1 MPPIGY
7 LRKQTD
13 GSYKGELQTATVR
26 KPLELRP
33 TGRRADGRLPEFR
46 VFLDE
51 DVEIGTARTEIGQ
64 KSHAEYIK
72 IAIAVP
78 EFGPK
83 YITANLGAMPDE
95 PDKDKFVLLWNP
107 EQPEPGR

>member
-7 LRKQTD
+7 VQKQKD
-13 GSYKGELQTATVR
+13 GSYKGELMTAIVR
-26 KPLELRP
+26 KPLDIRP
-33 TGRRADGRLPEFR
+33 TGNPAQGRLPEYR
-46 VFLDE
+46 VFVDE
-51 DVEIGTARTEIGQ
+51 ELEIGTARTEIGQ

-72 IAIAVP
+72 VTIAMP

-83 YITANLGAMPDE
+83 YITANLGPMPNQ